1 MTVILGYLFPVQV
14 QQEFVNSMTRE
25 EAIQLK
31 EDFING
37 SDIMRGVEV
46 QWEGVT
52 GDKDSHISEV
62 EKDSEKHQ

>member
-1 MTVILGYLFPVQV
+1 MTVILGYIFPVRS
-14 QQEFVNSMTRE
+14 QQEFVNSVTRQ

-46 QWEGVT
+46 PLPEE
-52 GDKDSHISEV
+52 KSSRISEF
-62 EKDSEKHQ
+62 EKDSEKV

>member
-1 MTVILGYLFPVQV
+1 MFPVRS
-14 QQEFVNSMTRE
+14 QQAFVHSVTRQ

-46 QWEGVT
+46 PLPEE
-52 GDKDSHISEV
+52 KHSRISEV
-62 EKDSEKHQ
+62 EKDAEKV

>member
-1 MTVILGYLFPVQV
+1 MTVLLGYVFPVQA
-14 QQEFVNSMTRE
+14 QQDFVNSITRE

-46 QWEGVT
+46 PWESVA
-52 GDKDSHISEV
+52 GDKSSHISEV
-62 EKDSEKHQ
+62 EKDSEKIS